1 MPDRNGLMLPQP
13 VVSVTGY
20 LQGRRAFQTITD
32 LTIYTHNVLDV
43 LDFTYFLSRRGWF
56 DRLNYGWQQV
66 VWKGQA
72 AELAREMQ
80 ALSFAEFRS
89 AQILNVGRPLRD
101 LIHAEAAERVFT
113 PNRLLHDLDID
124 RHRQT
129 TLITGNMQIDIDR
142 ERTARRI
149 EAYAET
155 ADIDEQH
162 RRGPEQD
169 ELERKA
175 ATTHLF
181 EQIADVR
188 QGRITLDG
196 GREISLS
203 EDDKDIIIEGLL
215 KRLSEPNRPRLSVE
229 DRGQRGRSYPPR

>member
-13 VVSVTGY
+13 VVSVTEY
-20 LQGRRAFQTITD
+20 LQGRHAFQTITD
-32 LTIYTHNVLDV
+32 LTIYTHSVLDV

-72 AELAREMQ
+72 AELAREMHVF
-80 ALSFAEFRS
+80 SFADFRS

-101 LIHAEAAERVFT
+101 LIHAEAAERAFT
-113 PNRLLHDLDID
+113 ANRLLHELDID

-129 TLITGNMQIDIDR
+129 TFITGDMQIDIDR

-149 EAYAET
+149 EAYAEM

-162 RRGPEQD
+162 RRGPEHD

-188 QGRITLDG
+188 QGRIALPD
-196 GREISLS
+196 GREITLS
-203 EDDKDIIIEGLL
+203 EDDKHLIIEGLL
-215 KRLSEPNRPRLSVE
+215 TRLAEPTELRAYLEERKR
-229 DRGQRGRSYPPR
+229 RGRANPSG